1 VALVRLTVVP
11 NAAEADMLSGLLETA
26 GIPSE
31 VRATDAG
38 GGSWSASA
46 GGWVEVLV
54 EESDLEEAQTLLA
67 APEDTDPPS

>member
-1 VALVRLTVVP
+1 VAPVRLTVVP
-11 NAAEADMLSGLLETA
+11 NASEADMLAGLLETA
-26 GIPSE
+26 GIASE

-54 EESDLEEAQTLLA
+54 EESDLEEAQALLT
-67 APEDTDPPS
+67 APPDPDPSP